1 MKLSK
6 FDIGAEIISILT
18 RGMYPDPRDAV
29 REYIQNS
36 IDAGAE
42 NVEIKVRQDSIVIQD
57 DGSGMDY
64 DALRRS
70 VRIGISDKN
79 PSKDIGFMGIGI
91 YSAFHLCDKLEIH
104 TRVNEGTPNVLN
116 MDFGKMK
123 SILSKQK
130 LQRIQNEIESDELM
144 GLQTLL
150 ENYIDI
156 SEESSVDIESFPS
169 KGTRIEISGLSNVFL
184 PYVTHFDP
192 LAEYL
197 REVIPLHFDP
207 LFSHGAKIEQ
217 KISEICKE
225 HDADFEL
232 ISLKL
237 QVDGRNETLFR
248 PYKDNDFNAKEKPQ
262 EPTILPILAQ
272 DNEFLGVVWG
282 CLNSVRK
289 IVDTK
294 HLRGFV
300 LKKQGFSIGKRENL
314 VKYFPRGNTFFP
326 RYIGEVIVTHPQLL
340 PNASRS
346 DLEFSNLR
354 SSFFEALT
362 RVADQL
368 DEKGDEFQE
377 WTKADDELGKITA
390 QLKLLNAAFY
400 KSGTTT
406 EKLVDILVQ
415 VINECDKIEKR
426 IKRNAIRPGTE
437 GNAEEIM
444 AQARQLES
452 LIQEKINS
460 IVTSKRTKNSKEESL
475 KIAETLTD
483 LPVVEPKE
491 KKYESLVELLD
502 DFDLPIADESLKS
515 VLSFID
521 DKFIAGESNNKKDY
535 YDKLEEVR
543 SEILKFEELG

>member
-42 NVEIKVRQDSIVIQD
+42 NVDIKVRQDSIVIQD
-57 DGSGMDY
+57 DGYGMDY
-64 DALRRS
+64 DTLRKS
-70 VRIGISDKN
+70 VRVGISDKN
-79 PSKDIGFMGIGI
+79 PSKDVGFMGIGI
-91 YSAFHLCDKLEIH
+91 YSAFHLCDKLEIYS
-104 TRVNEGTPNVLN
+104 RVKGGTPNLLT

-123 SILSKQK
+123 SVLSEQK
-130 LQRIQNEIESDELM
+130 VKRIQDEIRSDELM

-150 ENYIDI
+150 ENYINI
-156 SEESSVDIESFPS
+156 SEESSIEVESFPS
-169 KGTRIEISGLSNVFL
+169 TGTRIEISGLSNVFL
-184 PYVTHFDP
+184 PYVTSFEP

-207 LFSHGAKIEQ
+207 LFSHGVEIEGQ
-217 KISEICKE
+217 ISEICKE
-225 HDADFEL
+225 HNSDFEL

-237 QVDGRNETLFR
+237 QVDGRNEILFR
-248 PYKDNDFNAKEKPQ
+248 PYKDSDFNAKEKPQ
-262 EPTILPILAQ
+262 KPVIIPILAQ
-272 DNEFLGVVWG
+272 NNEFLGIAWG
-282 CLNSVRK
+282 CLNSLRK
-289 IVDTK
+289 VVDTK

-314 VKYFPRGNTFFP
+314 VKYFPRGNTFFS
-326 RYIGEVIVTHPQLL
+326 RYIGEIIVTHPQLL
-340 PNASRS
+340 PNASRN
-346 DLEFSNLR
+346 DLEFSNIR
-354 SSFFEALT
+354 SIFFEALT
-362 RVADQL
+362 RVADQF
-368 DEKGDEFQE
+368 DEKGHQFQE

-390 QLKLLNAAFY
+390 QLKILNSQFY
-400 KSGTTT
+400 KSNTST

-415 VINECDKIEKR
+415 VKNEYDKIDKR

-437 GNAEEIM
+437 ANAEEIKV
-444 AQARQLES
+444 QAHQLEI

-460 IVTSKRTKNSKEESL
+460 IVSAKKTNNSKEESL

-483 LPVVEPKE
+483 LSVVEPEE
-491 KKYESLVELLD
+491 KKYETLLELLE
-502 DFDLPIADESLKS
+502 DFDLPITEEALKS
-515 VLSFID
+515 ILSFID
-521 DKFIAGESNNKKDY
+521 ERFIAGDSNNKKDY
-535 YDKLEEVR
+535 YAKLNEVK